1 MQDIISIHFINII
14 YNTTT
19 SLLCPPPQ
27 TPLPASK
34 KRKRN
39 DDDNSQDDNDDNSQ
53 DDDDDDDCITISKAY
68 YTEIVKL
75 ASVTLFEGCY
85 GKTMFEMKDWI
96 DNMNKKI
103 ADAARASPLTDEQR
117 KRMDIDAIRRDLDY
131 TIPGLFLE
139 IRKLKGDGNQH
150 NRFSS
155 FDYTGKELDDYAG
168 SQLKLMI
175 ENDDGEYFSCFK
187 HLKAHVL
194 PMVSGLNLQVA
205 EMRDHIHKYDTSILG
220 AYGKLS
226 HLEKAIAS
234 IPKVDINCIA
244 GLKCSLDSLQNQV
257 TRIATQIAS
266 LTTSQTQIQD
276 DVKQMRED
284 ITAIELERKGGGS
297 FGYRDE
303 DGYKRCRSEICWDT
317 EMKMY
322 TMHTCYLDCIKEMMR
337 EYDWWWNENG
347 WFTTHMDTFLQLA
360 LDGSITSEEWLNC
373 YQEIVNNMEK
383 DKDECAKRKV
393 AIPHKIHQL
402 AKQLSLDALFTSDEE
417 RQAGHTMVSCDL
429 TDCHYC
435 DEKKKKTATLS

>member
-39 DDDNSQDDNDDNSQ
+39 DDDNSQDDNSQ
-53 DDDDDDDCITISKAY
+53 DNDDDDCITISKAY

-85 GKTMFEMKDWI
+85 GKTTSEMKDWI

-150 NRFSS
+150 HRFSS

-303 DGYKRCRSEICWDT
+303 DSYKRCRSEICWDT

-373 YQEIVNNMEK
+373 YKEIVNNMEK

-435 DEKKKKTATLS
+435 DEKKKQTATLS

>member
-19 SLLCPPPQ
+19 PLCPPQ
-27 TPLPASK
+27 TPPPANK

-39 DDDNSQDDNDDNSQ
+39 DDD
-53 DDDDDDDCITISKAY
+53 DDDDDSITISKAY
-68 YTEIVKL
+68 YDEIIKL
-75 ASVTLFEGCY
+75 ASATLFEGCY
-85 GKTMFEMKDWI
+85 GKTKSEMMEWI

-103 ADAARASPLTDEQR
+103 ADAATASPLTDEQR

-139 IRKLKGDGNQH
+139 IRKLKGDGNRH

-168 SQLKLMI
+168 SQLKMMI

-205 EMRDHIHKYDTSILG
+205 EMRDHIHTYDKSILG
-220 AYGKLS
+220 TIGKLS
-226 HLEKAIAS
+226 RLEKTIAS
-234 IPKVDINCIA
+234 
-244 GLKCSLDSLQNQV
+244 
-257 TRIATQIAS
+257 
-266 LTTSQTQIQD
+266 IQD
-276 DVKQMRED
+276 DVTQMKED
-284 ITAIELERKGGGS
+284 ITAIEQERKGGS

-303 DGYKRCRSEICWDT
+303 DGYKRCRSEICGET

-322 TMHTCYLDCIKEMMR
+322 TMHTCYLDCVKEMMR
-337 EYDWWWNENG
+337 ESHWWDEGG
-347 WFTTHMDTFLQLA
+347 WFKSHMDTFLQLA
-360 LDGSITSEEWLNC
+360 IDGSIGSEEWLYC
-373 YQEIVNNMEK
+373 YKEIVNNLER
-383 DKDECAKRKV
+383 DKDACAKRNV
-393 AIPHKIHQL
+393 AIPNKIHHL
-402 AKQLSLDALFTSDEE
+402 AKQLSLDALFTTDEE
-417 RQAGHTMVSCDL
+417 RDAGHTMVSCDL

-435 DEKKKKTATLS
+435 DDKKKKTATLS